1 MILVL
6 SCCLWVITFDFL
18 FYKINYSIYGI
29 FEPIQRKIEHLNEEN
44 RRKYKRNINIL
55 GLAIML
61 GITRFTLSEGVEG
74 LILGLLFS
82 IKNMCFRDTFIE
94 IYKNEVAKKQ

>member
-6 SCCLWVITFDFL
+6 SCYLWVMIFDFL
-18 FYKINYSIYGI
+18 FYKVSIIYVI
-29 FEPIQRKIEHLNEEN
+29 FEPVQRKIEHLNEEN